1 MIIPICKLDKLRGS
15 DSTHFFVDGGLVDV
29 RGLTLNWCDGAAW
42 IIIDEMLDD
51 HVSKGGP
58 NFAATRTTNP
68 CCQATKAFVGPCI
81 VSRPVETATVRTIG
95 AV

>member
-58 NFAATRTTNP
+58 NFAATRTRAVSLQGAK
-68 CCQATKAFVGPCI
+68 CLVFAGV